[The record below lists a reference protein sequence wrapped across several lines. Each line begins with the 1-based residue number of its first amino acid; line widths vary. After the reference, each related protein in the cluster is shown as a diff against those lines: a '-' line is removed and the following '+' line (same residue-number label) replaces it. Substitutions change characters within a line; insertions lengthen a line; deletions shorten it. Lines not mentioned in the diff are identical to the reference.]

1 MNAADDR
8 VRYEIETNTPAV
20 EVGQTWSPRFAD
32 EHRRIKRRVH
42 VVAPYPFSEYDQREW
57 VVEWIALVSHL
68 ERMTEY
74 TLRWLYEL
82 DQEEPKT

>member
-8 VRYEIETNTPAV
+8 VRHEIETNDPPV
-20 EVGQTWSPRFAD
+20 EIGQTWSPRFTD
-32 EHRRIKRRVH
+32 RYRRSLRRVH
-42 VVAPYPFSEYDQREW
+42 VVAPYPFSDHDQREW

-68 ERMTEY
+68 ERVTEY

-82 DQEEPKT
+82 DKDKTGP